1 MATAEMSE
9 NYLNPLRK
17 KEPNRYRNKTIKL
30 RVTENEK
37 EKILQGMKSAGYGTL
52 NNYILKMVLTGRI
65 IHVDIQELKQALE
78 PTGNYAHELNKI
90 GNNIN
95 QVAKQMNQAGLDKDH
110 VSYFVDEFV
119 KMKKNYEQAQ
129 ENLLKE
135 VSKLT
140 NVK

>member
-1 MATAEMSE
+1 MSE
-9 NYLNPLRK
+9 NYSNPLRK

-52 NNYILKMVLTGRI
+52 NNYILKMVLNGRI
-65 IHVDIQELKQALE
+65 IHVDLEELKQALA
-78 PTGNYAHELNKI
+78 PMGNYAFELNKI

-95 QVAKQMNQAGLDKDH
+95 QVAKQMNQAGLDKDQ

-140 NVK
+140 KVK

>member
-1 MATAEMSE
+1 MSE
-9 NYLNPLRK
+9 NYSNPLRK

-30 RVTENEK
+30 RVTEKEK
-37 EKILQGMKSAGYGTL
+37 EKILQGMKSAGDSTL

-65 IHVDIQELKQALE
+65 IHVNIQELKQALE

-90 GNNIN
+90 GININ
-95 QVAKQMNQAGLDKDH
+95 QVAKRMNQAGLDKDQ

-129 ENLLKE
+129 EILLKE

-140 NVK
+140 KAK

>member
-1 MATAEMSE
+1 MSE
-9 NYLNPLRK
+9 NYSNPLRK

-30 RVTENEK
+30 RVTEKEK

-52 NNYILKMVLTGRI
+52 NNYILKMVLNGRI
-65 IHVDIQELKQALE
+65 IHVDLEELKQALA
-78 PTGNYAHELNKI
+78 PMGNYAFELNKI

-95 QVAKQMNQAGLDKDH
+95 QVAKQMNQAGLDKDQ

-129 ENLLKE
+129 KNLLKE